1 MKATAS
7 LLLLGLLLTG
17 CSALVTTPGA
27 PQRAPATTVAPPP
40 PPAPAPDPV
49 PAVVAPPVV
58 EAPPMVT
65 PPPVPVP
72 EPVTPVQPSATAGL
86 LAAVDA
92 ALQSGDL
99 VQASAVCE
107 RALRITPR
115 DAMLWY
121 RLAEIRQRQQR
132 WQDAV
137 ANARRGL
144 LFVGGNA
151 ALQARLNQL
160 LREVEPR
167 ASVP

>member
-1 MKATAS
+1 MKATVS

-17 CSALVTTPGA
+17 CSTLVTTPGT
-27 PQRAPATTVAPPP
+27 PQRAPVTVAP
-40 PPAPAPDPV
+40 PPAPAPTPEPA

-58 EAPPMVT
+58 EKAPVAPP
-65 PPPVPVP
+65 PPLPAP
-72 EPVTPVQPSATAGL
+72 EPVAPVQPSATAGL

-92 ALQSGDL
+92 ALQAGDL

-151 ALQARLNQL
+151 ALQAQLNQL